1 MKKKGNPE
9 GGAPKASKNAKQK
22 QRRKRKK
29 EQKAQEARVAQDE
42 VVADGEEKL
51 PKPQWSK
58 GNKKQQKKKQED
70 YQSQSEEDYS
80 DTQQERKNEYRKGGY
95 HPVNEG
101 ELYNNR
107 YRVVKKLGWG
117 YFSTVWLCWDHEE
130 SNFKAIKIQKSATHY
145 REAAFDEITLLTQ
158 IREGDVDNSKS
169 CCRLTDHFE
178 HKGPNGQHV
187 VMVFEVLGEN
197 LLELIM
203 KYDYKGIPVPI
214 VKSITRQVLVALD
227 YLHRELQIIHTDVKP
242 ENVVVAMPQKAVQ
255 QVMESYSPP
264 TDRYKQ
270 LTLAERDPTSL
281 TKAQKKR
288 LRKKLKM
295 QQKDAPSSDTRAAAE
310 DEEEDED
317 DEKEGAESSVKS
329 GANART
335 PEVVESIALE
345 SAEAI
350 SGCRGDERV
359 LRDAAQTNGMARST
373 ANANEPQKNE
383 ETVVE
388 SVEEALKRYS
398 HVKIVDFGNACWT
411 YRHFTEEIQTRQY
424 RAPEVIV
431 RNGYHTSADV
441 WSFACMVFELLTGDF
456 LFDPQESEYIDRD
469 EDHLALIV
477 ELLQTQPQVPGC
489 LHAKGSNEFIN
500 SQGYLRHIN
509 HLKFWDLKSVLHEK
523 YKFRKEKAAEIADF
537 LLPMLSIDP
546 SKRAT
551 AQQALK
557 HPWLQPDPTDWEPFM
572 LEEICPD
579 DNPPKGRYRSEE
591 EWEGDEESEDEGLD
605 FGDGELPE
613 GMTPDMYRACVQQQM
628 ELLQLAEARARE
640 AGDFLHHEDLEDIE
654 SDGPT
659 SPAPGS
665 PHSDPAAL
673 SYGSESGEPSPP
685 PGEDEGDSPQADP
698 PAEIDAEA
706 GVGAPEEES

>member
-1 MKKKGNPE
+1 MKKKGTPE
-9 GGAPKASKNAKQK
+9 GAAPKSSKNAKQK

-29 EQKAQEARVAQDE
+29 EQKAQEEKLNQEEPVT
-42 VVADGEEKL
+42 DGEEKL

-58 GNKKQQKKKQED
+58 NNKKQKKKQED
-70 YQSQSEEDYS
+70 NYESHSEEDYS

-130 SNFKAIKIQKSATHY
+130 SNFKAIKIQKSANHY

-158 IREGDVDNSKS
+158 IRDGDPDNSKC

-255 QVMESYSPP
+255 LVMESYQPP
-264 TDRYKQ
+264 PDRYRQ

-288 LRKKLKM
+288 LRKKLKQ
-295 QQKDAPSSDTRAAAE
+295 QQKGAAGDAPAGEDG
-310 DEEEDED
+310 DEEEEEEAEAKKGEAEVPKKEVKAGH
-317 DEKEGAESSVKS
+317 EKAPAPVDAEVPGVGSADGKAAPEPEQRN
-329 GANART
+329 GIARAPVDT
-335 PEVVESIALE
+335 APASKKEEVV
-345 SAEAI
+345 
-350 SGCRGDERV
+350 V
-359 LRDAAQTNGMARST
+359 
-373 ANANEPQKNE
+373 EP
-383 ETVVE
+383 
-388 SVEEALKRYS
+388 VEEALKRYS

-477 ELLQTQPQVPGC
+477 ELLQNQPQVPAC
-489 LHAKGSNEFIN
+489 LYAKGSNEFIN

-509 HLKFWDLKSVLHEK
+509 HLKFWDLKCVLHEK

-557 HPWLQPDPTDWEPFM
+557 HPWLRPDPTDWEPFVA
-572 LEEICPD
+572 EEEVGPD
-579 DNPPKGRYRSEE
+579 SPPNPRYRSDE
-591 EWEGDEESEDEGLD
+591 EWDGDEESEDEGLD

-613 GMTPDMYRACVQQQM
+613 GMTPDMYRAYVQQQM
-628 ELLQLAEARARE
+628 ELLQMAEERARE
-640 AGDFLHHEDLEDIE
+640 AGGYLRHGDLEDNE
-654 SDGPT
+654 SDGAST
-659 SPAPGS
+659 PAPGS
-665 PHSDPAAL
+665 PRSDLAAL
-673 SYGSESGEPSPP
+673 SVHSQSDEP
-685 PGEDEGDSPQADP
+685 ALA
-698 PAEIDAEA
+698 PAEDGDGPESSAAAEA
-706 GVGAPEEES
+706 EPDAVAAETAEQS